1 MNGLPQQH
9 KSINRP
15 SSFVWLASYTG
26 WLKSLHITIDC
37 ADVKKAKTK
46 TGSFAAAI
54 KL

>member
-1 MNGLPQQH
+1 MDCRS
-9 KSINRP
+9 SINLLIAQ
-15 SSFVWLASYTG
+15 VLLWLASYMG